1 MTEKKLL
8 TREEFEEFRRASALK
23 MARDTHL
30 KKDALDLLVRADQHM
45 WIHQTTWFGEPILNL
60 PQDMFAIQEIIFRTR
75 PRFVIECGVA
85 WGGALLFYATLME
98 VLGGDQVIGID
109 TYMPKD
115 LLARVTAL
123 EKLSR
128 HITFINGSSI
138 DASTLEQVEGIVG
151 NCRNT
156 LVVLDSFHT
165 HEHVLQELKSY
176 APLVGKGSYIVVGD
190 TVVEDIPV
198 QKHRPRPWGPGN
210 NPATAIQQFLKE
222 ENRFEVDSQF
232 SNKLLLSCNPG
243 GYLQACE
250 DP

>member
-1 MTEKKLL
+1 
-8 TREEFEEFRRASALK
+8 
-23 MARDTHL
+23 
-30 KKDALDLLVRADQHM
+30 
-45 WIHQTTWFGEPILNL
+45 
-60 PQDMFAIQEIIFRTR
+60 MFAIQEIIFRTR
-75 PRFVIECGVA
+75 PRVIIECGVA

-98 VLGGDQVIGID
+98 VLGGDQIIGID
-109 TYMPKD
+109 TYMPED
-115 LLARVTAL
+115 LLARLTVL

-138 DASTLEQVEGIVG
+138 DASTLEQVDGIVG

-190 TVVEDIPV
+190 TVVQDIPV

-222 ENRFEVDSQF
+222 ENRFEVDPQF
-232 SNKLLLSCNPG
+232 SNKLLISCNPG
-243 GYLQACE
+243 GYLRACE